1 MSAVNFFL
9 LKPQIL
15 QEYITNSFVVDAWD
29 FGTTMRFSPCFASI

>member
-1 MSAVNFFL
+1 MSAANFFL

-29 FGTTMRFSPCFASI
+29 FGAPMRFFPCFAFI